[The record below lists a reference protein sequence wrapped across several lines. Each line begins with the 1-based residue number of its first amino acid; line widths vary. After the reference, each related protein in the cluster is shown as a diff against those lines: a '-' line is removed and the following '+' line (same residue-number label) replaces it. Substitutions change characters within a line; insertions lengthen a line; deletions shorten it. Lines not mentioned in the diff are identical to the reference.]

1 MNFTTGPPL
10 FVVLSIINT
19 AAQGA
24 TPPVD
29 SVNKSNSG
37 VNWTGGSFNVKA
49 LLTPDTVDDRG
60 MDHYD
65 PCGTKFTSSENSPG
79 ISAVVSLVKPRGD
92 VTVLQAGFFESGPDL
107 GLHPARSSVNH
118 NDGYV
123 SSGDSSIRLD
133 GFTHDFESR

>member
-1 MNFTTGPPL
+1 MLYCSRSGAMNFTTGPPL

-79 ISAVVSLVKPRGD
+79 ISAVVS
-92 VTVLQAGFFESGPDL
+92 
-107 GLHPARSSVNH
+107 H